1 MFKSFHGFHLVEAYH
16 QQHHAHKYHPSTV
29 AKKWTKAAFVLLVML
44 VLWNMPSQWF
54 GIKDLTVIQQRI
66 IAIFAFAT
74 LMWVLEVV
82 SSWATSLG
90 IIVLMLLFTSNSGIA
105 PMMTGEN
112 MGDPLP
118 HQSIM
123 ATFADPVI
131 MLFIGGFVLA
141 IAAAKTGLDAQLA
154 KVLLKPFGT
163 KSENVLLGFLLITG
177 LFSMFVSNTATAA
190 MMLAFLTPVFKQLPP
205 EGKGRI
211 ALALSIPVAA
221 NLGGMGTPIGTPPN
235 TIALKYL
242 NDPEGLNMG
251 MGFGQWM
258 LYMLPLVAV
267 LLFISWIL
275 IRKMFPFTQKTIELN
290 IEGGMK
296 KGKNTWI
303 VIVTFIVTVLLW
315 LTDKVT
321 GINSNTVALIPVV
334 VFAMTGVITK
344 YDLEEINWSVIWMVA
359 GGFALGYGMNASGL
373 AANAVES
380 IPFGDFSP
388 LVILVISGLICYLLS
403 NFISNSATAALL
415 MPILAVV
422 CTAMGDKLEAIGGTP
437 TVLIGVAVAAS
448 SAMILPVSTP
458 PNALAFSTGLVH
470 QNDMVKVGII
480 VGVISMLLGYGM
492 LYGVAQ
498 LGLI

>member
-16 QQHHAHKYHPSTV
+16 QARHEHKYHPNTV
-29 AKKWTKAAFVLLVML
+29 ERKFAKALIVAIVTLC
-44 VLWNMPSQWF
+44 LWNAPAETF
-54 GIKDLTVIQQRI
+54 GIQNLTVIQQRI

-74 LMWVLEVV
+74 LMWVMEVV

-90 IIVLMLLFTSNSGIA
+90 IIILMLLFTSDSGIKF
-105 PMMTGEN
+105 MMTGEN
-112 MGDPLP
+112 LGNPLS
-118 HQSIM
+118 HKSIM
-123 ATFADPVI
+123 ATFGDPVI

-163 KSENVLLGFLLITG
+163 KSENVLLGFILVTG

-211 ALALSIPVAA
+211 ALALSIPLAA

-235 TIALKYL
+235 NIALKYL
-242 NDPEGLNMG
+242 NDPEGLNLG
-251 MGFGQWM
+251 LGFGEWM
-258 LYMLPLVAV
+258 LIMVPLVAV
-267 LLFISWIL
+267 LLFIGWGL
-275 IRKMFPFTQKTIELN
+275 LRVLFPFTQKTIELE
-290 IEGGMK
+290 IDGGMK
-296 KGKNTWI
+296 KGKNAWI
-303 VIVTFIVTVLLW
+303 VIVTFCLTVLLW
-315 LTDKVT
+315 LTDSLT

-334 VFAMTGVITK
+334 VFAMTGVLTK
-344 YDLEEINWSVIWMVA
+344 YDLEEINWSVLWMVA
-359 GGFALGYGMNASGL
+359 GGFALGYGLNASGL
-373 AANAVES
+373 AENAVES

-388 LVILVISGLICYLLS
+388 VVILAISGIICYLLS

-422 CTAMGDKLEAIGGTP
+422 CNAMGDKLDSIGGTP

-458 PNALAFSTGLVH
+458 PNALAFSTNLV
-470 QNDMVKVGII
+470 QQKDMVKIGVIVGII
-480 VGVISMLLGYGM
+480 SMVIGYAM
-492 LYGVAQ
+492 LYFVGKA
-498 LGLI
+498 GMI